1 MITESA
7 FDRNEVSF
15 MNIRHKRKEKEES
28 VSTARELFQWVAA
41 IVAAVLIALAIDNFV
56 IVNGTDSFRI
66 YGKYDYDR

>member
-41 IVAAVLIALAIDNFV
+41 IVAAVLIALAIDNLLL
-56 IVNGTDSFRI
+56 
-66 YGKYDYDR
+66 

>member
-7 FDRNEVSF
+7 SDRNEVSF

-41 IVAAVLIALAIDNFV
+41 IVAAVLIALAIDNL
-56 IVNGTDSFRI
+56 
-66 YGKYDYDR
+66 

>member
-41 IVAAVLIALAIDNFV
+41 IVAAVLIALAID
-56 IVNGTDSFRI
+56 ITAESSRGERCPSAP
-66 YGKYDYDR
+66 G